1 MGSTLEDLLAA
12 PNSPQFHSAH
22 PQMHKSATYP
32 TLTTTKDS
40 GIPSVL
46 DLRGSVNCTEPRGF
60 AWPIG
65 FPATLCEPDKVS
77 FDPTVLCPGQ

>member
-40 GIPSVL
+40 GRPSAIRSQGVC
-46 DLRGSVNCTEPRGF
+46 NCTEPRGF

-65 FPATLCEPDKVS
+65 FPAAL
-77 FDPTVLCPGQ
+77 